1 MQDFENIISRVTQQ
15 NADEKAK
22 SEPSK
27 PENRKFTEEQRKEY
41 GKMMAEKRQ
50 YCYDLIAQ
58 GYRSLA
64 VNVDAMR
71 DFLHVESRFE
81 KKSVNNNLLIMM
93 QNPEATELKTSK
105 EWEKA
110 GGKVVENLDKVFI
123 LESSHFTKGDV
134 KRVGFNIKELIDISD
149 VKDVQPAYRKTY
161 KDYGENSMIVA
172 VLDNC
177 SVPIERTEQNLGDL
191 PAIYDEKDNKIYYN
205 RCSDFPKIF
214 TALAKARAHVEMK
227 RSNQEYRAFDYEF
240 HARCAA
246 YIVAEKYGVD
256 TKDVEIF
263 GIPQKFAELDE
274 KALKAEL
281 EKLHNGAKDVLAIML
296 NYFEKDKEKGGKE
309 TRAKKETQREDR

>member
-1 MQDFENIISRVTQQ
+1 MQDFENIISRVSQQ
-15 NADEKAK
+15 KADEKAK
-22 SEPSK
+22 SDSSIPAK
-27 PENRKFTEEQRKEY
+27 GKFTEEQRKEY

-71 DFLHVESRFE
+71 DFLRVESRFE

-93 QNPEATELKTSK
+93 QNSEATELKTSK

-110 GGKVVENLDKVFI
+110 GGKVDENPKKVFI
-123 LESSHFTKGDV
+123 LESSKYKKDDV
-134 KRVGFNIKELIDISD
+134 NRVSFDAKELIDISD
-149 VKDVQPAYRKTY
+149 VKNIQPAQRKTY

-177 SVPIERTEQNLGDL
+177 SVPIERTEENLGDL
-191 PAIYDEKDNKIYYN
+191 PAKYDEKDNKIYYN

-227 RSNQEYRAFDYEF
+227 RSNQEYRTFDYEF

-263 GIPQKFAELDE
+263 GIHQKFAELDD
-274 KALKAEL
+274 KSLKAEF
-281 EKLHNGAKDVLAIML
+281 EKLHNGARDVSAIML